1 MIPNFNGSRFIPGL
15 FGSLAAQDFQDLEVI
30 FVDNASSDNSL
41 EVLKHALQKNRI
53 PAKVLT
59 NKRNTGYCVAN
70 NLGTA
75 MAKGTYIVFLNN
87 DTRLHHSWL
96 GELVRVLEENPQI
109 GACGCKIV
117 YERTKTLQTIGELLD
132 KYGWVDSLTQEPPN
146 KGFLVDASFYPSFVA
161 VIIRKTILERHGGFD
176 ENLFITGD
184 YDLGWKIR
192 LVGYSHAVALNSIC
206 YHHGKYTVN
215 MFPDLKRFYLM
226 NKEKIYTLMKN
237 LSFSSILRRFP
248 ITITIMLS
256 ISVLKSYKSRKPYLP
271 MLVYSFLWNIRHV
284 KALYV
289 ERKSTRFGHIVEDAE
304 IEKHMED
311 CSFILRDR
319 HRLLGI

>member
-1 MIPNFNGSRFIPGL
+1 
-15 FGSLAAQDFQDLEVI
+15 
-30 FVDNASSDNSL
+30 
-41 EVLKHALQKNRI
+41 
-53 PAKVLT
+53 
-59 NKRNTGYCVAN
+59 
-70 NLGTA
+70 
-75 MAKGTYIVFLNN
+75 
-87 DTRLHHSWL
+87 
-96 GELVRVLEENPQI
+96 
-109 GACGCKIV
+109 
-117 YERTKTLQTIGELLD
+117 
-132 KYGWVDSLTQEPPN
+132 
-146 KGFLVDASFYPSFVA
+146 
-161 VIIRKTILERHGGFD
+161 
-176 ENLFITGD
+176 
-184 YDLGWKIR
+184 
-192 LVGYSHAVALNSIC
+192 
-206 YHHGKYTVN
+206 